1 MELFDLLCKLSQ
13 AHGPSGDEGEIR
25 ETIAQLAKPFA
36 DEVRQDTLGNL
47 IVRKKGNGAKVMFA
61 AHMDSIV
68 PVSLLCGLGHIFQ
81 KQLGQFFHLFK
92 IRHTAHA
99 GRGME
104 ISDGG

>member
-47 IVRKKGNGAKVMFA
+47 IVRKKGNGASKTDEN
-61 AHMDSIV
+61 DSAETD
-68 PVSLLCGLGHIFQ
+68 STKDEEQ
-81 KQLGQFFHLFK
+81 N
-92 IRHTAHA
+92 
-99 GRGME
+99 
-104 ISDGG
+104 